1 MARLTAK
8 AVENIKP
15 RERRVEIPDGGSG
28 LYLVVQPTGRKSW
41 AVRYRFKGK
50 PKKLTLDG
58 AFTLAAARKA
68 AADAGHALERGSDPA
83 AAKTAAKINATAA
96 AADTVAA
103 ICEEYLHREGKKLR
117 TVNQR
122 AAILHRLIYPHFGDR
137 PIEGIKRSEIIRLLD
152 KIEDASG
159 PRMADVTLAVLRR
172 VFHWHAL
179 RSDDFRSPI
188 VRGMARQNAVEHRRS
203 RTLTDDELRRVWR
216 AATAENG
223 PFGALIRFL
232 LLTTARRG
240 EAAAMTWGEIDGGDW
255 VLPAAR
261 NKVKTNLVRPLSG
274 AAVAILAERPRID
287 GANFVFTSSGLT
299 PVASFSLPKERLDAA
314 SGVTG
319 WRLHD
324 LRRTARSLL
333 SRAGISADIAEMCL
347 GHTLPSIRATYDRY
361 QYRAEMLHAFE
372 ALAAQI
378 KRIVDPPQGGVIQ
391 LRKAGRHA

>member
-15 RERRVEIPDGGSG
+15 REKRVEIPDGGSG
-28 LYLVVQPTGRKSW
+28 LYLVVQPSGRKSW
-41 AVRYRFKGK
+41 AVRYRFEGK
-50 PKKLTLDG
+50 PKKLTLG
-58 AFTLAAARKA
+58 GTLTLAAARQAASEALHGLDQGNDPVAAGKAAKIKA
-68 AADAGHALERGSDPA
+68 AA
-83 AAKTAAKINATAA
+83 T
-96 AADTVAA
+96 AADTVTAV
-103 ICEEYLHREGKKLR
+103 CEEYLHREGKKLR

-122 AAILHRLIYPHFGDR
+122 VAILSRLVYPHFGDR
-137 PIEGIKRSEIIRLLD
+137 PIEGIKRSEVIRLLD

-203 RTLTDDELRRVWR
+203 RTLTDDELHRVWL
-216 AATAENG
+216 AATAEKG
-223 PFGALIRFL
+223 PFGSLIRFL

-240 EAAAMTWGEIDGGDW
+240 EAAAMTWGEIDGTDW

-274 AAVAILAERPRID
+274 AAVAILAEQPRID
-287 GANFVFTSSGLT
+287 GANFVFTSNGLT
-299 PVASFSLPKERLDAA
+299 PLASFSLPKERLDAA
-314 SGVTG
+314 SGVTD

-333 SRAGISADIAEMCL
+333 SRVGVSADIAEMCL

-378 KRIVDPPQGGVIQ
+378 KRIVDPPQGGVIP
-391 LRKAGRHA
+391 LRRRG